1 MPNYNQKHVLRK
13 VITPIPGDKIADN
26 LVSGQEVIKEY
37 KYTLPTDAVLW
48 KSENCSVVAFLSF
61 DESNKTILQAAE
73 IKVK

>member
-1 MPNYNQKHVLRK
+1 MLTR
-13 VITPIPGDKIADN
+13 
-26 LVSGQEVIKEY
+26 QEVIKEY